1 MIGRLSLTARIV
13 VLFTLI
19 SASILLGLGWLI
31 SNSVERHFMDLDRAA
46 LQDKLHLI
54 QEIGAESTDRTDLA
68 NRLADVLQS
77 HKDLA
82 ARIQLGSDVIYA
94 TPDSAALA
102 MGDGVRDESPV
113 ESLIFWTRNGLS
125 YRALEGEMVAPGASP
140 APLSILVVLNTQHHA
155 RYMVIFQRT
164 LVIYVL
170 VATLLSG
177 VLGWFAAHSGLRPLR
192 RMKTQAHSVNIKNL
206 DQRMPVESVPVEM
219 ADLAK
224 TLNEM
229 FQRLQ
234 IDFQRLTEFSSDL
247 AHELRTPICNMLTET
262 QVGLSQKR
270 SVSQHEE
277 ILASNSEELQRLTR
291 MVSDMLYLAT
301 TENGIS
307 LPNPEFVALENEVSA
322 LFDFYEALAE
332 EKRIALLL
340 TGEGGTIGD
349 RLMIRRAISNLL
361 SNALRH
367 TFPNESIEVSIN
379 QTANGVTLNVIN
391 AGSDIPTNVLPR
403 LFDRFYRADSA
414 RAHPQ
419 AEGAGLGLSITQAI
433 MRAHGGE
440 AAASS
445 LGGKT
450 LFSLRFPTATA

>member
-1 MIGRLSLTARIV
+1 VIGRLSLTARIG

-19 SASILLGLGWLI
+19 SASILLGLGGLI
-31 SNSVERHFMDLDRAA
+31 SNSVERHFVDLDRAA

-54 QEIGAESTDRTDLA
+54 QEIGAESTDRADLA
-68 NRLADVLQS
+68 RRLADVLHS

-82 ARIQLGSDVIYA
+82 ARIQLGRDVIYA
-94 TPDSAALA
+94 TPDAAALA
-102 MGDGVRDESPV
+102 MGDGVRDNSPV
-113 ESLIFWTRNGLS
+113 EDLIFWTRNGLS
-125 YRALEGEMVAPGASP
+125 YRALEGEMVAPGAAP

-155 RYMVIFQRT
+155 RYMAIFQKT

-177 VLGWFAAHSGLRPLR
+177 ALGWLAAHSGLRPLR

-219 ADLAK
+219 ADLAR
-224 TLNEM
+224 TLNDM

-270 SVSQHEE
+270 TVAQHEE

-307 LPNPEFVALENEVSA
+307 LPNPEIVVLEDEVSA

-332 EKRIALLL
+332 ESRIALVWKGQGA
-340 TGEGGTIGD
+340 TRGD
-349 RLMIRRAISNLL
+349 RLMIRRAISNLM

-367 TFPNESIEVSIN
+367 TSPGKSVEVSIE
-379 QTANGVTLNVIN
+379 TWGSGVTLHVSNE
-391 AGSDIPTNVLPR
+391 GTDIPTSSLPR

-414 RAHPQ
+414 RAHP
-419 AEGAGLGLSITQAI
+419 ETGGAGLGLSITQAI
-433 MRAHGGE
+433 MKAHGGKATVSSE
-440 AAASS
+440 A
-445 LGGKT
+445 GKVR
-450 LFSLRFPTATA
+450 FSLHFTCEAI

>member
-1 MIGRLSLTARIV
+1 VIDRLSLTARVV

-31 SNSVERHFMDLDRAA
+31 SASVERHFVDLDRAA

-54 QEIGAESTDRTDLA
+54 QEIGAESADRADLVG
-68 NRLADVLQS
+68 RLAEVLNS

-94 TPDSAALA
+94 TPDTAALA
-102 MGDGVRDESPV
+102 MGDGVNDKSPV
-113 ESLIFWTRNGLS
+113 EDLIFWTRNGLS
-125 YRALEGEMVAPGASP
+125 YRALEGEMVAPGAAP

-155 RYMVIFQRT
+155 RFMAIFQKT
-164 LVIYVL
+164 LMIYVV

-177 VLGWFAAHSGLRPLR
+177 ALGWLAAHSGLRPLR
-192 RMKTQAHSVNIKNL
+192 KMKTQAHSVNIKNL
-206 DQRMPVESVPVEM
+206 DQRMPVESVPIEM
-219 ADLAK
+219 ADLAR
-224 TLNEM
+224 TLNDM

-270 SVSQHEE
+270 TVSQHEE

-307 LPNPEFVALENEVSA
+307 LPNPEPVVLEEEVSA

-332 EKRIALLL
+332 EKHIALSLK
-340 TGEGGTIGD
+340 GSGTTRGD
-349 RLMIRRAISNLL
+349 RLMIRRAISNLM

-367 TFPNESIEVSIN
+367 APPGEPIDVFIDHGESE
-379 QTANGVTLNVIN
+379 VTLHMVNG
-391 AGSDIPTNVLPR
+391 GSDIPKSILPR

-414 RAHPQ
+414 RAHPA

-433 MRAHGGE
+433 MKAHGGK
-440 AAASS
+440 ATASS
-445 LGGKT
+445 QGGRT
-450 LFSLRFPTATA
+450 TFSLHFPSSAA